1 MKFTVK
7 RIYDKD
13 FSPNDFRVLIDRL
26 WPRGVSKLNAHIT
39 LWEKELSPSSE
50 LRKRYHHAEITYLE
64 FAQQYAQ
71 ELQQNAPL
79 VQDFLQKI
87 ANQKEVVLVTAVKD
101 IEHSHVPILLRVLE
115 NASIKNKATHN

>member
-13 FSPNDFRVLIDRL
+13 FSQYDFRVLIDRL

-50 LRKRYHHAEITYLE
+50 LRKRYHRAEMPYSE
-64 FAQQYAQ
+64 FAQQYTQ
-71 ELQQNAPL
+71 ELTQNTEL

-87 ANQKEVVLVTAVKD
+87 ANQNEVVLITAVKD
-101 IEHSHVPILLRVLE
+101 IAHSHVPILLKVLE
-115 NASIKNKATHN
+115 NDLNR

>member
-26 WPRGVSKLNAHIT
+26 WPRGIAKLEAHIA
-39 LWEKELSPSSE
+39 LWEKDITPSSE
-50 LRKRYHHAEITYLE
+50 LRTRYHHAEITYPE

-71 ELQQNAPL
+71 ELQQNASL

-101 IEHSHVPILLRVLE
+101 IEHSHIPVLLNVLE
-115 NASIKNKATHN
+115 HTKNIL